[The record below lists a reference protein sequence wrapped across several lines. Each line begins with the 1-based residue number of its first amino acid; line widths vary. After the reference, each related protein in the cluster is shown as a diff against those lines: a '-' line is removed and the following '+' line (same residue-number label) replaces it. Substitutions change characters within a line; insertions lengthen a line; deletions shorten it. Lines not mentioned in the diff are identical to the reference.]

1 MSDNALREMIA
12 AFAAGCMDKENFVQF
27 KDYLTAGGELPERE
41 LGELQN
47 IVSMIPIILDMEKP
61 DPALKDSV
69 AKKLIGLQEEIKT
82 KIRESRTRTVVLNAP
97 PPAKKTGTKTFMET
111 IAGTKTSVRK
121 PTFTNGDNSKT
132 TAERTTVVER
142 EELTTAQTGTVQM
155 PSARVTGQPK
165 SLFLSQPPQQQ
176 TPPQPQEKISS
187 GIAGWLAIILVIVLC
202 TLLGYYTYTSISELN
217 SQIDEMKHDITSLRS
232 ELASANNFMSSYISL
247 IEFFNYKDVSVAN
260 LSSAGP
266 DKKGS
271 ARIFLAFDQKEGL
284 VQFKNTILL
293 QPNQGFQIWVV
304 SKNQAYSIG
313 VYTPNGGEYFKLTTF
328 PFLPRE
334 AIDLIKIT
342 IESNTGSPTPSV
354 QTYLQGTV
362 GK

>member
-1 MSDNALREMIA
+1 MSDGALREMIA
-12 AFAAGCMDKENFVQF
+12 AFAAGCMDKGNFVQF
-27 KDYLTAGGELPERE
+27 KDYLTAGGELPDRE

-69 AKKLIGLQEEIKT
+69 AKKLIGLQDEIKT
-82 KIRESRTRTVVLNAP
+82 RIRESRTRTIVLNAP
-97 PPAKKTGTKTFMET
+97 PAKKERTKTFMET
-111 IAGTKTSVRK
+111 IAGTKTSTRK
-121 PTFTNGDNSKT
+121 PTFTNGDDSKNII
-132 TAERTTVVER
+132 ERTPTIER
-142 EELTTAQTGTVQM
+142 EELTATQTGAVQM
-155 PSARVTGQPK
+155 PSARVTGQPQ
-165 SLFLSQPPQQQ
+165 SLFTSQQPQQQ
-176 TPPQPQEKISS
+176 ALPQPQEKISS
-187 GIAGWLAIILVIVLC
+187 GIAGWLAIILVIVFS
-202 TLLGYYTYTSISELN
+202 TLLGYYTYTSINELN

-247 IEFFNYKDVSVAN
+247 IEFFNYKDVSVSN
-260 LSSAGP
+260 LSSADP
-266 DKKGS
+266 KEKGS

-293 QPNQGFQIWVV
+293 QPNQGFQLWVL
-304 SKNQAYSIG
+304 SKNQAYSLG

-328 PFLPRE
+328 PFLPKE

-354 QTYLQGTV
+354 QTYLQGAV